1 MLREKADD
9 QRQTT
14 NGEQPSLIAGPS
26 HRLGAR
32 GSCLP
37 ENIVGGR
44 PRSPALNRHR
54 FERIIE
60 LSAAVTANA
69 ICSSA
74 NGEDAAEIAVMTPKQ
89 EIDQRG
95 NLHRSHRLDGL
106 WASLLPGT
114 VHV

>member
-1 MLREKADD
+1 
-9 QRQTT
+9 
-14 NGEQPSLIAGPS
+14 G
-26 HRLGAR
+26 

-37 ENIVGGR
+37 QNIVGGR

-60 LSAAVTANA
+60 LSAAITANA

-89 EIDQRG
+89 EIDQRC
-95 NLHRSHRLDGL
+95 NLHRSHLLDGL

-114 VHV
+114 VQCTSDTEMIIAQLLSSLRISG